1 MQSLLFTYL
10 YECFVLSVSATLFAK
25 FNSLVFLLWKPIEKV
40 LAVIFCLYKD
50 KTKLELSIPPERN
63 IPSGTS
69 ETNLFLIE

>member
-10 YECFVLSVSATLFAK
+10 YKCFVLSVLATLFAK
-25 FNSLVFLLWKPIEKV
+25 FNSLLFLLWKPIEKV
-40 LAVIFCLYKD
+40 LAVICCLYKD
-50 KTKLELSIPPERN
+50 NTKLELSMPPERN